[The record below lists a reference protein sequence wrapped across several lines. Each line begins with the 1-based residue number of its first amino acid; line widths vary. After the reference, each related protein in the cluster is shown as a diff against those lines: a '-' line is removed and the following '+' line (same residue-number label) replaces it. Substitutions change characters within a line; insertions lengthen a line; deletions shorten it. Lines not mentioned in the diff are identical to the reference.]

1 MVMRSEHLTGLALV
15 GLIAVISMAAAN
27 EPWLQSKGLSA
38 LTIAIVLGVA
48 VGNTV
53 YPSLVSRAAAGVSY
67 AKGRLLRAGI
77 IFFGLRLTIQDVFQV
92 GASGVLIDCLTLAST
107 FFLAWWMG
115 TRVLRLDRE
124 TAWLIG
130 AGSAI
135 CGAAAVLATEPVI
148 EARSEKVSVA
158 VATVVI
164 FGTLAMFLYPG
175 LYVLSQHALLPRMD
189 PREFGIYIGSTV
201 HEVAQVVAAA
211 HAVSE
216 HSADAAVITK
226 MVRVMM
232 LAPFL
237 MLLSAWRGTRV
248 DAADQTPAT
257 SRKPAITVP
266 WFALGF
272 LAVVVLNSV
281 VAFGSTVKQI
291 GLQVDTFLLVMAM
304 GALGLTTSWR
314 TVREAGMRP
323 IQLAAALFLW
333 LVVGGNAINVCV
345 TFLEAHTTALFG
357 SHLFTAV

>member
-1 MVMRSEHLTGLALV
+1 
-15 GLIAVISMAAAN
+15 
-27 EPWLQSKGLSA
+27 
-38 LTIAIVLGVA
+38 
-48 VGNTV
+48 
-53 YPSLVSRAAAGVSY
+53 
-67 AKGRLLRAGI
+67 
-77 IFFGLRLTIQDVFQV
+77 
-92 GASGVLIDCLTLAST
+92 
-107 FFLAWWMG
+107 
-115 TRVLRLDRE
+115 
-124 TAWLIG
+124 
-130 AGSAI
+130 
-135 CGAAAVLATEPVI
+135 
-148 EARSEKVSVA
+148 
-158 VATVVI
+158 VVI

-175 LYVLSQHALLPRMD
+175 LYVLSQHALMPRMD

-248 DAADQTPAT
+248 DAADQIPAT
-257 SRKPAITVP
+257 SRKPAIAVP

-281 VAFGSTVKQI
+281 VAFGSTMKQV

-345 TFLEAHTTALFG
+345 TFLEAHATALFG